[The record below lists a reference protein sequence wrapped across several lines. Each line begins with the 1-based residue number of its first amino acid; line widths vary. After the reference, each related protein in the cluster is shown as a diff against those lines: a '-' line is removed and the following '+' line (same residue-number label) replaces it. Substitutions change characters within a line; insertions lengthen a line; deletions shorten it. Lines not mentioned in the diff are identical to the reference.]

1 MGTGTHLEAPI
12 HFAEGRL
19 TADQIPLSRLVAP
32 AVVIDVT
39 TAAARTADYQVTAGD
54 IRSWEQANGVIPER
68 AIVLVR
74 SGWGR
79 FWPDRKA
86 FLGTD
91 AAGDTANLHFPGIA
105 REAAEFLMERR
116 CRRPA
121 RR

>member
-1 MGTGTHLEAPI
+1 
-12 HFAEGRL
+12 
-19 TADQIPLSRLVAP
+19 
-32 AVVIDVT
+32 
-39 TAAARTADYQVTAGD
+39 
-54 IRSWEQANGVIPER
+54 
-68 AIVLVR
+68 VLVR
-74 SGWGR
+74 YGWGR
-79 FWPDRKA
+79 FWPDRQA

>member
-1 MGTGTHLEAPI
+1 MGTGTHLDAPI

-39 TAAARTADYQVTAGD
+39 TEAARTADYQLTAGD

-79 FWPDRKA
+79 FWPDRQA